1 MPPRQ
6 AGSLSLEAL
15 SPPWHQTSSLVL
27 QSAKGQETFLA
38 EQHQPHRAFVEES
51 NASRFGTQPS
61 ALHRAYRR
69 WAGQA
74 RWALLLC
81 WGSPAPEIHFP
92 WVLLRG
98 EAGLGSRRPSAT
110 RPQPCHLSQHVR
122 SVPRHRLSDGPKLAS
137 GSCILQ
143 RETLLGQQTT
153 APMPLGSGKQRKP
166 FSPPGPHAP

>member
-6 AGSLSLEAL
+6 AGPLSLEAL
-15 SPPWHQTSSLVL
+15 SPQCHQPSSLVL

-61 ALHRAYRR
+61 ALHRANRR
-69 WAGQA
+69 WAAQA

-81 WGSPAPEIHFP
+81 WGSQAPEIHFP

-143 RETLLGQQTT
+143 RERILGQHTT
-153 APMPLGSGKQRKP
+153 ASTSHGAGHQPKLVA
-166 FSPPGPHAP
+166 PPGLLTP